1 MYHSRY
7 GDEQRFIIYLS
18 MDDSHEKHNTV
29 IDEFLACRQGVKIN
43 PVARSPP
50 TGSSSFGSTFPAFPP
65 SVVKELESFC
75 LGKIDKIVCRSSA
88 LASGAQKLS
97 H

>member
-18 MDDSHEKHNTV
+18 MDDSHEKHTTV

-50 TGSSSFGSTFPAFPP
+50 THSSLFSFFPGFSP
-65 SVVKELESFC
+65 SPCDWIRKFLV
-75 LGKIDKIVCRSSA
+75 GKDRQDSV
-88 LASGAQKLS
+88 
-97 H
+97 